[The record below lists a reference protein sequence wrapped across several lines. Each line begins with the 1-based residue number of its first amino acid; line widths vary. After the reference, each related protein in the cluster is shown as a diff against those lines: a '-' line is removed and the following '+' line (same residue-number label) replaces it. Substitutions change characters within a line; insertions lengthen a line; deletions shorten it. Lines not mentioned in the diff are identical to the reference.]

1 MPKFKIA
8 VIEVLLKNNK
18 IAKYG
23 ELVEDNQFN
32 TDTDKLMEDGFIT
45 KPTKGEIEAAK
56 KLSDERL
63 KGKDSESPEAAKKRA
78 ETEKAAEVKTEAAQA
93 AAAAATLGEK

>member
-18 IAKYG
+18 TAKYG
-23 ELVEDNQFN
+23 ELVEDTQFN
-32 TDTDKLMEDGFIT
+32 TDTDKLLEDGFIT
-45 KPTKGEIEAAK
+45 KPTKSEIEAAK

-63 KGKDSESPEAAKKRA
+63 KGKDSEAVE
-78 ETEKAAEVKTEAAQA
+78 
-93 AAAAATLGEK
+93 AATLGEK